1 MGFNLDAFIRDLETG
16 RTAGQVC
23 EYLIVNG
30 LVDYT
35 AARNIAVRKY
45 FYSLKCSDRT
55 QAKLE
60 TANAFCLSPEYV
72 HQILYSRKLGKKKH
86 YSNI

>member
-1 MGFNLDAFIRDLETG
+1 MGFDFDKFLRKIIIGKDAEQIF
-16 RTAGQVC
+16 
-23 EYLIVNG
+23 EYLHSNN
-30 LVDYT
+30 LVSYT
-35 AARNIAVRKY
+35 AARNVAIREY
-45 FYSLKCSDRT
+45 YHSLKYSDRT